1 MAATG
6 QTQHYQL
13 PIYNAGDTANY
24 LNSWNGA
31 MQKIDTE
38 LFTQDG
44 LIQANT
50 ETADNQAAIIT
61 KVQGDITQLQTAV
74 TQANGNAVGALN
86 QIQEIVNYRV
96 ITFNPV
102 NSNISIESFT
112 ANDAMIEMN
121 HFSTS
126 NQTGF
131 DTTITINNQTYYVV
145 GKIDN
150 NNAFR
155 FQPNFIRWRR
165 YTAFKVGIESG
176 GITEFDTFMDVG
188 IYYDGVNTYLIAASN
203 EFSKPNSSHI
213 EYFYGNSI
221 ILFNSQPSN

>member
-50 ETADNQAAIIT
+50 ETADNQAAILT
-61 KVQGDITQLQTAV
+61 KVQGDITQLQTDV

-96 ITFNPV
+96 ITFTPI
-102 NSNISIESFT
+102 NSNTSINAFT
-112 ANDAMIEMN
+112 ANDAMIEMAS
-121 HFSTS
+121 FSTS
-126 NQTGF
+126 NPTGF
-131 DTTITINNQTYYVV
+131 DTAITVGSNTYYVV

-155 FQPNFIRWRR
+155 FQPNILRWRR
-165 YTAFKVGIESG
+165 YLALRIGTGSG
-176 GITEFDTFMDVG
+176 GITELDTQIDVG
-188 IYYDGVNTYLIAASN
+188 IYYDGVNTYLLTSTNGFTKPDSTHA
-203 EFSKPNSSHI
+203 EF
-213 EYFYGNSI
+213 FYGNPI
-221 ILFNSQPSN
+221 ILFNSQPTN